1 MNSLKQHLSKF
12 SVLRS
17 PFSVLRS
24 PFSVLRRNCDQ
35 ILKMDDTKE
44 QWQVF

>member
-1 MNSLKQHLSKF
+1 MNPLKQHLSKF

-17 PFSVLRS
+17 PFSVLR
-24 PFSVLRRNCDQ
+24 LNCDQ
-35 ILKMDDTKE
+35 ILKMDATKG